1 MTRPVAVVVVTYNS
15 AEVIADCLASLPAA
29 LAGVDAR
36 VIVVDNASTDG
47 TAEVAAAADPSVK
60 VVHRTGNDGFGA
72 GVNAGIGHAAG
83 CDVLVL
89 NADVRLAPGSVAV
102 LQEALRP
109 AGIAVPK
116 LTDDAGRV
124 QHSLRRAPT
133 SLRTLGEALLG
144 GARAGRWRL
153 LGETITHPRAYERAG
168 EHDWATGAA
177 WLVSREC
184 LDAVGLLEERFL
196 LYSEETEFM
205 LRAGRPGS
213 RPGTSPPRP
222 PCTWA
227 ASRRRRRGCGRWS

>member
-144 GARAGRWRL
+144 GARAKSDRSHVVL
-153 LGETITHPRAYERAG
+153 
-168 EHDWATGAA
+168 
-177 WLVSREC
+177 
-184 LDAVGLLEERFL
+184 
-196 LYSEETEFM
+196 
-205 LRAGRPGS
+205 
-213 RPGTSPPRP
+213 
-222 PCTWA
+222 
-227 ASRRRRRGCGRWS
+227 